1 MSGTKIGGLTNTIV
15 IEYYNNSMG
24 NKFRIVKLDQSLAF
38 PIANQLAEQ
47 LTWMIAGGIIEEGET
62 LPPIREFADLLGIN
76 MHTVRAAYHILEKL
90 TLVTIRPKIGTVVQK
105 YIPFATVPNL
115 NLLKN
120 ELIAVFIPALSDFY
134 NQLFKGIEFS
144 ARKND
149 LIPVVI
155 SCNEDPIYA
164 ERIYRSIS
172 ARNFSGAINISIGF
186 TDAFYEEF
194 QDEKFS
200 HIPLVFIDDFDAT
213 GHRILIDTE
222 AAIYDATIHLIQHG
236 YKDIALVNCPEDWPV
251 GREILRGF
259 KRALSESEI
268 QPKQEMIFSIPN
280 FTFEAGV
287 FCGERML
294 QNSQLPQ
301 AVVTASDTLAL
312 GVISAFNRN
321 DLTIPDDI
329 AIVGYNDIPLAKTSS
344 PPLTTVSLPS
354 FEMGEF
360 AMNTLLDVI
369 SGITTSWVEK
379 TFYGN
384 LVIRESC
391 GCKSTI

>member
-1 MSGTKIGGLTNTIV
+1 MD
-15 IEYYNNSMG
+15 
-24 NKFRIVKLDQSLAF
+24 NKFRIIKLDKSLAF

-76 MHTVRAAYHILEKL
+76 MHTVRSAYHILEKL
-90 TLVTIRPKIGTVVQK
+90 TLVTIKPKIGTVVQK
-105 YIPFATVPNL
+105 YIPFVTVPKKD
-115 NLLKN
+115 LLKN
-120 ELIAVFIPALSDFY
+120 ELIAVFIPDLSDFY
-134 NQLFKGIEFS
+134 NQLLKGIEFS

-164 ERIYRSIS
+164 ERIYRNIS

-186 TDAFYEEF
+186 NDAFYEEF

-200 HIPLVFIDDFDAT
+200 HIPLVFVDVNAAT
-213 GHRILIDTE
+213 SHRIIIDTE
-222 AAIYDATIHLIQHG
+222 AAIYDATNHLIQHG
-236 YKDIALVNCPEDWPV
+236 YKDIALVNCLEDWPM

-268 QPKQEMIFSIPN
+268 QPKQDMIFSVPS

-287 FCGERML
+287 FCGERIL
-294 QNSQLPQ
+294 QKLQLPQ
-301 AVVTASDTLAL
+301 AIVSASDTLAL
-312 GVISAFNRN
+312 GAISAFYKN
-321 DLTIPDDI
+321 DLKIPDDI
-329 AIVGYNDIPLAKTSS
+329 AIVGYNDIPLAKTST
-344 PPLTTVSLPS
+344 PPLTTVSLPA

-360 AMNTLLDVI
+360 AMNTLSDVI
-369 SGITTSWVEK
+369 KGVTTSWVEK

-384 LVIRESC
+384 LVIRDSC
-391 GCKSTI
+391 GCISTI